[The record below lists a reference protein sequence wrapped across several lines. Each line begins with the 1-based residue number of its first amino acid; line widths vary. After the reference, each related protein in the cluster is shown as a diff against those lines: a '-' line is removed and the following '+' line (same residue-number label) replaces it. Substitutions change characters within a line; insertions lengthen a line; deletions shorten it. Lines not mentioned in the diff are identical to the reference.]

1 MDLKKLRTEKRNRAS
16 GDLDRMSALEI
27 ARLMNRE
34 DARVARAVKRV
45 LPQVAKAIDIIAR
58 RLERGGRLIY
68 VGTGTSG
75 RIGALDAVE
84 VPPTFGVAAGRVQFV
99 MAGGDGAL
107 ARAVEASED
116 DAAQGRLDLAA
127 RKPGPHDVVVGIA
140 ASGRTPY
147 TIGAIKY
154 AGKKGTATVAIVCNR
169 GSELGR
175 VAQLAIEVDVGPE
188 VLTGST
194 RLKAGTA
201 QKMICNM
208 LTTGAMARMGYVY
221 GNLMVNTR
229 PRNSKLLERGV
240 SMLQDAAGVD
250 REAAVEAL
258 RVAGMSIPHALVMLK
273 AGVGKSEA
281 TRRLRRQKGVVRE
294 ALADSHRR
302 KKR

>member
-1 MDLKKLRTEKRNRAS
+1 MDLTKLKTEKRNRAS
-16 GDLDRMSALEI
+16 SDLDRMTAIEI

-34 DARVARAVKRV
+34 DAQVARSVKLV

-84 VPPTFGVAAGRVQFV
+84 VPPTFGVAIEKIQFV
-99 MAGGDGAL
+99 IAGGKEAL

-127 RKPGPHDVVVGIA
+127 RKPSKFDVVVGIA

-147 TIGAIKY
+147 TVGALKH
-154 AGKKGTATVAIVCNR
+154 ASKKSAATVAVVCNP
-169 GSELGR
+169 GTELAR

-208 LTTGAMARMGYVY
+208 LTTGAMARLGYVY

-229 PRNSKLLERGV
+229 PRNSKLFERGV
-240 SMLQDAAGVD
+240 SMLQNVTGATHQ
-250 REAAVEAL
+250 AAVQAL
-258 RVAGMSIPHALVMLK
+258 QASGLSIPHALIMLK
-273 AGVGKSEA
+273 AGVDRIEA
-281 TRRLRRQKGVVRE
+281 DRRLRRQQGVVRN
-294 ALADSHRR
+294 ALTELKRP